1 MKAANFIFKVASIV
15 LAIGAVVCL
24 ILANLDRISDGLL
37 SLREQLASKR
47 KSCCCHHDEV
57 DEYEDWDF

>member
-1 MKAANFIFKVASIV
+1 MKATSFIFKVASIV
-15 LAIGAVVCL
+15 LAIGAAVCL

-37 SLREQLASKR
+37 SLREQLATKR
-47 KSCCCHHDEV
+47 KSCRCHYDDV

>member
-15 LAIGAVVCL
+15 LAIAAAVCF

-37 SLREQLASKR
+37 SLREQLATKR
-47 KSCCCHHDEV
+47 KSCCCQHDDV